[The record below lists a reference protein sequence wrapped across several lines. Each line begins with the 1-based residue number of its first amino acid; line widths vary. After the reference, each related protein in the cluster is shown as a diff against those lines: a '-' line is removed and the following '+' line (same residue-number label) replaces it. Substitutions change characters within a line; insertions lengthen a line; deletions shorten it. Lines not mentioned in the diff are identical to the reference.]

1 MKIQKQIQTKA
12 KVKTVIVCNHS
23 RQAEDTFLSKKYILK
38 DIQCN
43 ANFKSYLM

>member
-1 MKIQKQIQTKA
+1 MKIQKQKQTKA
-12 KVKTVIVCNHS
+12 KVKIVCNHS